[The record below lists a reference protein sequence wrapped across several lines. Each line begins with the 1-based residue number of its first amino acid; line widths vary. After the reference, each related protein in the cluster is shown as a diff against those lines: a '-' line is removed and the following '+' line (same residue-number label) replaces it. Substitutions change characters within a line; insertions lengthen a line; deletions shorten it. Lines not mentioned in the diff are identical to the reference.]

1 MAQIPAIL
9 IFGAPGSGKGTVGA
23 KLAQTTGIK
32 HLSTGDIFRGIAPSS
47 ESGKLIASYSSAGK
61 LVPDSATA
69 QIFERFVKGLVDTN
83 RLNPDKDMLLLDG
96 IPRTPDQVGLIKPIV
111 DVKHV
116 FVLDITNDA
125 TIVARLLNRA
135 KIEGR
140 KDDADE
146 SVIKNRLVEYR
157 NKTAA
162 VLDKYDPKI
171 ITHIVGD
178 NTPDEVFC
186 DVLTAYVK
194 FMKTLRK

>member
-83 RLNPDKDMLLLDG
+83 RLNPDKDTLLLDG
-96 IPRTPDQVGLIKPIV
+96 IPRTPDQVDLIKPIV

-162 VLDKYDPKI
+162 VR
-171 ITHIVGD
+171 D